1 MDDIRRLRSML
12 DELDD
17 NLCRLLTVRA
27 QLAER
32 LGDELEAQ
40 GKPRRDIEHE
50 RTMLARIATLE
61 RGAAQ
66 SNEVAE
72 RTAGFSGKSIE
83 NKPSK
88 DGESSG
94 AMRYSAAARHFAAEI
109 YRMVMG
115 RGALSAV
122 DGMRIY
128 DITRELISTPAYPGD
143 PIAERTTVMAIANGD
158 NCNLSKLSMSAHNA
172 THVDAP
178 LHFVDG
184 ATDIL
189 GLEPKRFVGSC
200 VVLGGEGIF
209 TASDCERIP
218 VCERLLLKGYTEVS
232 VEAAQF
238 IAESCIDLLGIESQS
253 VGSGDTHR
261 MLLGAGMT
269 LVEGLD
275 LSEIE
280 EGEYVLAALPLKI
293 EGAEGAPC
301 RAILLG

>member
-1 MDDIRRLRSML
+1 MDNIRKLRTML
-12 DELDD
+12 DALDD
-17 NLCRLLTVRA
+17 NLCDLLTVRA
-27 QLAER
+27 QVAER

-40 GKPRRDIEHE
+40 GKPRRDIEQE
-50 RTMLARIATLE
+50 RRALARIAALE

-66 SNEVAE
+66 SDEVTE
-72 RTAGFSGKSIE
+72 RTAGFSGKSIANKHPE
-83 NKPSK
+83 N
-88 DGESSG
+88 GEKES
-94 AMRYSAAARHFAAEI
+94 AMRYSEAARHFAAEI
-109 YRMVMG
+109 YRMV
-115 RGALSAV
+115 RGGARSAV

-143 PIAERTTVMAIANGD
+143 PIAERTTVKSIANGD
-158 NCNLSKLSMSAHNA
+158 NANLSKLTMSAHNA
-172 THVDAP
+172 THNDAP

-189 GLEPKRFVGSC
+189 GLEPNRFVGSC

-261 MLLGAGMT
+261 TLLGAGMT

-301 RAILLG
+301 RAVLLG